1 MGSYKKYVGILFILS
16 MCSFNSYAGA
26 DAFDN
31 KLCNFSQPGWKND
44 NNLSAAGYE
53 YCVTGAVF
61 DQVINL
67 TQSPIYVSTQKGKVQ
82 KVQGESKFKLAF
94 SRRVHFLS
102 EENVRF
108 YRISRKLVI
117 ADDNSAKSAKERYK
131 SLMQNISFDSGE
143 AVQPFRVKTIGYEA
157 PIFIGSFN
165 EKFAQKGLQLASSSP
180 MAVGPGIIIGTG
192 AATGSGNAWDSDK
205 ACGGDIVRGGIVG
218 GLSAAAGLA
227 LALPGGVGFIVA
239 AAATWAVNRSLTGI
253 CASCH
258 VSYCDDDTEESR
270 HGIGGGRGRF

>member
-1 MGSYKKYVGILFILS
+1 MGSYKKYVGILFVLS

-26 DAFDN
+26 DAFN
-31 KLCNFSQPGWKND
+31 NELCNLSHAGWKND
-44 NNLSAAGYE
+44 KNLSAAGYE
-53 YCVTGAVF
+53 YCVTGTVF

-67 TQSPIYVSTQKGKVQ
+67 TQSPIYVSTQKGKVK

-102 EENVRF
+102 QENVRF
-108 YRISRKLVI
+108 YRIFTKLVI
-117 ADDNSAKSAKERYK
+117 ADDSSANSAKERYK

-165 EKFAQKGLQLASSSP
+165 EKFSQKGLQLASSSP
-180 MAVGPGIIIGTG
+180 MAVGPGVIIGTG
-192 AATGSGNAWDSDK
+192 AANAWDSDK

-218 GLSAAAGLA
+218 GLTAAAGLA

-258 VSYCDDDTEESR
+258 VSYCDNTEESK
-270 HGIGGGRGRF
+270 HGIGGGSGRF

>member
-1 MGSYKKYVGILFILS
+1 MGSYKKYVGILFVLS

-26 DAFDN
+26 DAFN
-31 KLCNFSQPGWKND
+31 NELCNLSHAGWKND
-44 NNLSAAGYE
+44 KNLSAAGYE
-53 YCVTGAVF
+53 YCVTGTVF

-67 TQSPIYVSTQKGKVQ
+67 TQSPIYVSTQKGKVK
-82 KVQGESKFKLAF
+82 KVQGESKFKLSF

-102 EENVRF
+102 QENVRF
-108 YRISRKLVI
+108 YRIFTKLVI
-117 ADDNSAKSAKERYK
+117 ADDSSANSAKERYK

-143 AVQPFRVKTIGYEA
+143 VVQPFRVKTIGYEA

-165 EKFAQKGLQLASSSP
+165 EKFSQKGLQLASSSP
-180 MAVGPGIIIGTG
+180 MAVGPGVIIGTG

-218 GLSAAAGLA
+218 GLTAAAGLA

-258 VSYCDDDTEESR
+258 VSYCDNTEESK
-270 HGIGGGRGRF
+270 HGIGGGSGRF